1 MDIINYA
8 GKVKTFKASE
18 IMMLV
23 QSLDVGAN
31 DLIGKVE
38 LVKANSIN
46 LDNEIETWF
55 VTKSIQKNLA
65 SSSFKSPF
73 LNAIEFNAR
82 CIAMVALDLKRLVG
96 EYKDKIWDGKLLT
109 IKQANILNTIE
120 MFTFWVNYSQ
130 TLLDVLITMSNE
142 GVAAEKYMTG
152 HDLKHVNDT
161 KGLYEQLSIELLK
174 GSKYFVKRLEA
185 MHDVPVDENSVSVLE
200 STEGKGQVDILTKGF
215 GIHLVTPIFWV
226 SLARSRVQ
234 LARIEQMR
242 RKNEQFAMK
251 ISQAINLK
259 QGNDDPQLDRRIE
272 VYQDAIIKNEA
283 AIARIEASYE

>member
-82 CIAMVALDLKRLVG
+82 CIEIGRA
-96 EYKDKIWDGKLLT
+96 
-109 IKQANILNTIE
+109 
-120 MFTFWVNYSQ
+120 
-130 TLLDVLITMSNE
+130 
-142 GVAAEKYMTG
+142 
-152 HDLKHVNDT
+152 HV
-161 KGLYEQLSIELLK
+161 
-174 GSKYFVKRLEA
+174 
-185 MHDVPVDENSVSVLE
+185 
-200 STEGKGQVDILTKGF
+200 
-215 GIHLVTPIFWV
+215 
-226 SLARSRVQ
+226 
-234 LARIEQMR
+234 
-242 RKNEQFAMK
+242 
-251 ISQAINLK
+251 
-259 QGNDDPQLDRRIE
+259 
-272 VYQDAIIKNEA
+272 
-283 AIARIEASYE
+283 

>member
-8 GKVKTFKASE
+8 GKVKTFKSSE

-23 QSLDVGAN
+23 QSPAVGAN

-65 SSSFKSPF
+65 ASSFKSPF

-82 CIAMVALDLKRLVG
+82 CITMVALDLKRLVG

-142 GVAAEKYMTG
+142 GIAAEKYMTG

-174 GSKYFVKRLEA
+174 GSKYFIKRLEA

-200 STEGKGQVDILTKGF
+200 STEGKDQVDILTKGF
-215 GIHLVTPIFWV
+215 GIHLITPIFWV
-226 SLARSRVQ
+226 SLARSRIQ

>member
-1 MDIINYA
+1 MDIINYTD
-8 GKVKTFKASE
+8 KVKSFKTSE

-23 QSLDVGAN
+23 QSLEVGSN

-65 SSSFKSPF
+65 ASSFKSPF

-82 CIAMVALDLKRLVG
+82 CIAMVAVDLKRLVT
-96 EYKDKIWDGKLLT
+96 EYKDKVWDGKLLT

-161 KGLYEQLSIELLK
+161 KGLYEQLSVELLK
-174 GSKYFVKRLEA
+174 GSKYFIKRLEA
-185 MHDVPVDENSVSVLE
+185 MHDVPVDENSVSILE
-200 STEGKGQVDILTKGF
+200 STEGKDTVDLITKGF
-215 GIHLVTPIFWV
+215 GIHLITPIFWV
-226 SLARSRVQ
+226 SLARSRIQ